1 MFDQLMLLTEARC
14 VYCMCLYMRR
24 LLLHNPFLLYMQ
36 VFAMFD
42 QLMLLTEG
50 RCVYYGP
57 APEAVT
63 YFAKLGYKC
72 PAEFNPADF
81 LIETISIDHRSEAAL
96 RSAK

>member
-1 MFDQLMLLTEARC
+1 
-14 VYCMCLYMRR
+14 
-24 LLLHNPFLLYMQ
+24 MQ

-81 LIETISIDHRSEAAL
+81 LLETISVDHRSEAAL

>member
-1 MFDQLMLLTEARC
+1 
-14 VYCMCLYMRR
+14 
-24 LLLHNPFLLYMQ
+24 
-36 VFAMFD
+36 MFD

-72 PAEFNPADF
+72 PAEFKRLNIYYI
-81 LIETISIDHRSEAAL
+81 LESEDN
-96 RSAK
+96 